1 MPSTVTYTASVT
13 DSPRADV
20 ARATGWGLFVASLVL
35 AGIYFGS
42 RRLRDFDAALVPYA
56 GASVLSAFGL
66 GYRYSMWLTKPPTRL
81 FWRRGWRLFF
91 APSRVVQNLSRL
103 AALFAVNIVAQRFI
117 EKRSPLRWAAHWF
130 IFWGCMLAAAVTF
143 PLSFGWIHFETAGAA
158 QERYQ
163 AFVFGVRVFTFDL
176 AGPLAPLVFN
186 VLDISALL
194 VIVGVSLA
202 MWRRGRDRGA
212 LAVQQFGADLLPLV
226 MLFAVSIT
234 GVFLTIST
242 HLMRGLHFVF
252 LSQLHAVTVIFTL
265 LYLPFGKFFHI
276 FQRPAQ
282 LGVAFYRETGAKGE
296 PARCARCG
304 ESFASRMHIEDLK
317 QVERELRIRYDGFR
331 AEDDAVVHYQDVCPA
346 CRRKNLALT
355 QDALWRRGA

>member
-1 MPSTVTYTASVT
+1 
-13 DSPRADV
+13 
-20 ARATGWGLFVASLVL
+20 
-35 AGIYFGS
+35 
-42 RRLRDFDAALVPYA
+42 
-56 GASVLSAFGL
+56 
-66 GYRYSMWLTKPPTRL
+66 MWLTKPPTRL
-81 FWRRGWRLFF
+81 FWQRGWRLFF
-91 APSRVVQNLSRL
+91 APARAAQNLARL

-117 EKRSPLRWAAHWF
+117 EKRSPLRWAAHWC
-130 IFWGCMLAAAVTF
+130 IFWGAILAAAVTF
-143 PLSFGWIHFETAGAA
+143 PLSFGWIHFETAGTAMD
-158 QERYQ
+158 RYQ
-163 AFVFGVRVFTFDL
+163 AFVFGVHVFTFDL
-176 AGPLAPLVFN
+176 AGPIAPLVFN
-186 VLDISALL
+186 VLDISAVL

-234 GVFLTIST
+234 GIFLTVST

-282 LGVAFYRETGAKGE
+282 LGVAFYREAGARDE
-296 PARCARCG
+296 PALCLRCG
-304 ESFASRMHIEDLK
+304 EPFASRMHIADLK
-317 QVERELRIRYDGFR
+317 QVERELGIRYETVCLKADTTYLPVVGAR
-331 AEDDAVVHYQDVCPA
+331 AAREVPGKPDTTDERGAHYQDVCPA

-355 QDALWRRGA
+355 QDALWRRRLD

>member
-1 MPSTVTYTASVT
+1 M
-13 DSPRADV
+13 

-56 GASVLSAFGL
+56 GASVFSAFGL

-81 FWRRGWRLFF
+81 FWKRGWRLFF
-91 APSRVVQNLSRL
+91 APSRVAQNLSRL
-103 AALFAVNIVAQRFI
+103 TALFAVNIVAQRFI

-143 PLSFGWIHFETAGAA
+143 PLSFGWIHFETVGATQA
-158 QERYQ
+158 RYQ
-163 AFVFGVRVFTFDL
+163 AFVFGLRAFTFDL
-176 AGPLAPLVFN
+176 ASPIAPLVFN
-186 VLDISALL
+186 ILDVSAVF

-234 GVFLTIST
+234 GVFLTVST
-242 HLMRGLHFVF
+242 HVMHGLHFGF

-282 LGVAFYRETGAKGE
+282 LGVAFYREAGSKGE
-296 PARCARCG
+296 AACCARCAQP
-304 ESFASRMHIEDLK
+304 FASRMHVDDLK
-317 QVERELRIRYDGFR
+317 QVESELGIRYEKVRLKADPTHDPADPTYDSG
-331 AEDDAVVHYQDVCPA
+331 ESSIHYQDVCPA